1 MKKDHKRDLFDK
13 QILNKIFNYI
23 DFNFDKHSQEELIEN
38 VLPDIFNKLKGKDKN
53 QLWDQYKMLAETRYL
68 NLIKE
73 AENNELV
80 RQWD

>member
-1 MKKDHKRDLFDK
+1 MKKDKKKDLFDK

-23 DFNFDKHSQEELIEN
+23 DFNFDKHSEEELMEN
-38 VLPDIFNKLKGKDKN
+38 VLPDIFNKIKGKDTN
-53 QLWDQYKMLAETRYL
+53 QLWHQYKILAKTRYL